1 MVFFREVSILDRNKQ
16 VYLNFGLIAVGPLA
30 EIEKLQRLVTEQCEQ
45 LRVVYQTVSAKKL
58 FLLKKKE
65 VNGNWEKK
73 ESKN

>member
-1 MVFFREVSILDRNKQ
+1 MDRNKQ

>member
-1 MVFFREVSILDRNKQ
+1 MDKNKQ

-30 EIEKLQRLVTEQCEQ
+30 EIEKLQRLVKEQCEE

-58 FLLKKKE
+58 FLVKKKE

-73 ESKN
+73 ESIS

>member
-1 MVFFREVSILDRNKQ
+1 
-16 VYLNFGLIAVGPLA
+16 LNFGLIAVGPLA

-45 LRVVYQTVSAKKL
+45 LRIVYQTVSAKKL

-65 VNGNWEKK
+65 VNGNWERK

>member
-1 MVFFREVSILDRNKQ
+1 LDKNKQ
-16 VYLNFGLIAVGPLA
+16 VYLNFGLIAVGPLS
-30 EIEKLQRLVTEQCEQ
+30 EIEKLQRLVKEQCEE

-58 FLLKKKE
+58 FLVKKKE

>member
-1 MVFFREVSILDRNKQ
+1 M
-16 VYLNFGLIAVGPLA
+16 NFGLIAVGPLV

-45 LRVVYQTVSAKKL
+45 LRIVYQTVSAKKL

>member
-1 MVFFREVSILDRNKQ
+1 LDRNKQ

>member
-1 MVFFREVSILDRNKQ
+1 
-16 VYLNFGLIAVGPLA
+16 LNFGLIAVGPLA